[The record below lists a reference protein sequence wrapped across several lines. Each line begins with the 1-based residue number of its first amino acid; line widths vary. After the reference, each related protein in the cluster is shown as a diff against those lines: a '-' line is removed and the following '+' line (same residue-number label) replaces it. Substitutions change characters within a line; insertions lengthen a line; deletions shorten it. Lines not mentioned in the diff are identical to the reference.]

1 MMEQQPEKKPTT
13 VSELLDDIIKT
24 YASPQEAKQH
34 WQDILTALKTKD
46 RTCSR
51 ALINKRV
58 RKLYAKGFWTPEGEK
73 PALPLAQEPIIKV
86 DQPETREILEEPK
99 QKSTLPEPK
108 PIIET
113 EEPLKTGEEPR
124 QAGELTEEEKAKLR
138 PIMVRSIKRTFGVVT
153 DGLLKLGEKAGI
165 TEQESDDCITL
176 LEIGLV
182 KWTGT
187 ALEKYYFETTAI
199 LHFGSLAG
207 KVFIA
212 NREKKR
218 EEDAKREEE
227 DRRKKAMEETP
238 KEDPQKKLPEAKPEE
253 KPKLTKEKPYSS
265 PPAFLTGA
273 IDQPSEVKNP

>member
-1 MMEQQPEKKPTT
+1 MTEQPSEKKLVTT
-13 VSELLDDIIKT
+13 SEILDGIIKT
-24 YASPQEAKQH
+24 YTSPEEAKQH
-34 WQDILTALKTKD
+34 WQDILTALKPKN
-46 RTCSR
+46 RSCSR

-58 RKLYAKGFWTPEGEK
+58 RKLYSKGFWTPQGEK
-73 PALPLAQEPIIKV
+73 PALPTAQEPIIKI
-86 DQPETREILEEPK
+86 DQPETHEILKEPE
-99 QKSTLPEPK
+99 QKKTLAEPK
-108 PIIET
+108 PMIET
-113 EEPLKTGEEPR
+113 ETEPTAGEEQQR
-124 QAGELTEEEKAKLR
+124 KEGELTEEEKAKLR

-212 NREKKR
+212 NREKNAAEK
-218 EEDAKREEE
+218 AVREEE
-227 DRRKKAMEETP
+227 ERRKQAMEKP
-238 KEDPQKKLPEAKPEE
+238 KEEPQKKLEPPKE
-253 KPKLTKEKPYSS
+253 KPQLTKEKPYSS

-273 IDQPSEVKNP
+273 IEQPSEVKQP

>member
-1 MMEQQPEKKPTT
+1 MAEPQREKKPVTI
-13 VSELLDDIIKT
+13 SELLDNLIKA
-24 YASPQEAKQH
+24 YASPEEAKKNFQK
-34 WQDILTALKTKD
+34 ILDDLKATHGKS
-46 RTCSR
+46 CSR

-58 RKLYAKGFWTPEGEK
+58 RKLYSKGFWTPEGEK
-73 PALPLAQEPIIKV
+73 PALPAAQEPIIKI

-99 QKSTLPEPK
+99 SKSTLPEPK

-113 EEPLKTGEEPR
+113 EEAPKTGEEPR

-212 NREKKR
+212 NREKSAAEK
-218 EEDAKREEE
+218 AIREEE
-227 DRRKKAMEETP
+227 ERRKQAEKP
-238 KEDPQKKLPEAKPEE
+238 KEEPEKKLDPPTEE
-253 KPKLTKEKPYSS
+253 KPQLTKEKPYTKK
-265 PPAFLTGA
+265 PAFLTGA
-273 IDQPSEVKNP
+273 IDQPPTAEVPQ

>member
-1 MMEQQPEKKPTT
+1 MTEQSEKKPVTT
-13 VSELLDDIIKT
+13 SSFLDDIIKT
-24 YASPQEAKQH
+24 YNSPEEAKQH
-34 WQDILTALKTKD
+34 WQDILTALKEKK

-58 RKLYAKGFWTPEGEK
+58 RKLYSKGFWTPEGEK
-73 PALPLAQEPIIKV
+73 PALPIAQEPIIKI
-86 DQPETREILEEPK
+86 DQPETHEILEEPK
-99 QKSTLPEPK
+99 LKSTLPEPK

-113 EEPLKTGEEPR
+113 TEPKTGEEEPR
-124 QAGELTEEEKAKLR
+124 TAGELTEEEKAKLR

-212 NREKKR
+212 NREKKA
-218 EEDAKREEE
+218 EENAKREEE
-227 DRRKKAMEETP
+227 DRRKKAMEEKP
-238 KEDPQKKLPEAKPEE
+238 KEEPQKKSEPKPEE
-253 KPKLTKEKPYSS
+253 KPMLTKEKPYTKA
-265 PPAFLTGA
+265 PAFLTGA
-273 IDQPSEVKNP
+273 IEQPTGEAA